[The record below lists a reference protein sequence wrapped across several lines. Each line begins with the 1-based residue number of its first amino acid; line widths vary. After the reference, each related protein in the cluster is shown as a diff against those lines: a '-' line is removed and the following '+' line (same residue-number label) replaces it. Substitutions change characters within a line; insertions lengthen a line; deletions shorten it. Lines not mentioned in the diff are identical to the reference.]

1 MTEPSK
7 QLYENKVM
15 AQCIYNWCTM
25 CHDREPLLPM
35 LMDIVSNITKLQ
47 RFPHCKPN
55 RMSNLELVRHAHSP
69 NFSTHS
75 PNFSTTQSSTLIM
88 KISKHLEQLEFTH
101 QALLH
106 SITPSDLIT

>member
-55 RMSNLELVRHAHSP
+55 RMSNLELVHHAHSP
-69 NFSTHS
+69 NFSA
-75 PNFSTTQSSTLIM
+75 TQSSTLIM

-106 SITPSDLIT
+106 SITPSDPIT